1 MVDFR
6 DLQRALRRKL
16 GAVEDR
22 QSHHIF
28 YWMDMEGRDYRVAKF
43 SHSSRG
49 QVPDFIVSDTAKR
62 LKLSN
67 PELDELV
74 ECPLDAERYR
84 ELWLN
89 R

>member
-1 MVDFR
+1 MDVR
-6 DLQRALRRKL
+6 ELQRALRRKL

-22 QSHHIF
+22 RRHHVFWWLEI
-28 YWMDMEGRDYRVAKF
+28 DGREHRVAKF

-49 QVPDFIVSDTAKR
+49 QLPQYILSDTAKR

-67 PELDELV
+67 AELDDLV
-74 ECPLDAERYR
+74 NCPLTEAEFLR
-84 ELWLN
+84 LWAIC